1 MKEPTLHRNS
11 LRVLYLSLA
20 VIVVD
25 QASKLFVKGF
35 SLPLLNLHHEGME
48 LGSSVPLLGN
58 ALCLTYI
65 ENPGMAF
72 GLEIGSQ
79 FFLAVFSLAASIG
92 VFYYLYKVRD
102 QAFIVRASLALIL
115 GGAVGNL
122 IDRVFYGVLFGDSP
136 LFYGKVVDF
145 IDVNFLHLSRFGI
158 FNVADAAVTTGV
170 VLLLVF
176 HRDFDRVEQP
186 AADSPDCAGAT
197 KSENEE
203 ARQALPA
210 KGSPAELQ
218 NVSE

>member
-1 MKEPTLHRNS
+1 MKRPALHRNS
-11 LRVLYLSLA
+11 LRVLYLSLV

-35 SLPLLNLHHEGME
+35 SLPALNLHHEGME
-48 LGSSVPLLGN
+48 LGTSVPLLGD
-58 ALCLTYI
+58 ALRLTYI

-79 FFLAVFSLAASIG
+79 FFLAMFSLAASIG

-102 QAFIVRASLALIL
+102 QAFVVRASLAMIL

-145 IDVNFLHLSRFGI
+145 IDVNVLHLSRFGI
-158 FNVADAAVTTGV
+158 FNVADAAVTAGV
-170 VLLLVF
+170 VMLLVF
-176 HRDFDRVEQP
+176 HRTLDAVEQP
-186 AADSPDCAGAT
+186 SVESPDLQTA
-197 KSENEE
+197 SEPDDEDS
-203 ARQALPA
+203 R
-210 KGSPAELQ
+210 KGLTVDGSSAELQ
-218 NVSE
+218 NVSK